1 MTGGNYPWVA
11 VDDYAKSGNEG
22 YASTS
27 SEVTLTIELN
37 AGDTISFD
45 YKVSSEANYD
55 KFFFYANNTKMFE
68 FSGTVAWTH
77 YTYTATSNMTY
88 TFKWTY
94 TKDGSVDRNDDC
106 AYLDNVEVVSSISGI
121 PGDVNND
128 GSVNVQDAML
138 VMRHAM
144 GIGSNLDLSLA
155 AVNGDG
161 TVNAADA
168 AYIMRMAMGIQD

>member
-55 KFFFYANNTKMFE
+55 KFFFR
-68 FSGTVAWTH
+68 
-77 YTYTATSNMTY
+77 
-88 TFKWTY
+88 TFI
-94 TKDGSVDRNDDC
+94 
-106 AYLDNVEVVSSISGI
+106 ISHIFIIICRSFPAPWHGLTT
-121 PGDVNND
+121 PTP
-128 GSVNVQDAML
+128 QPP
-138 VMRHAM
+138 
-144 GIGSNLDLSLA
+144 
-155 AVNGDG
+155 
-161 TVNAADA
+161 T
-168 AYIMRMAMGIQD
+168 